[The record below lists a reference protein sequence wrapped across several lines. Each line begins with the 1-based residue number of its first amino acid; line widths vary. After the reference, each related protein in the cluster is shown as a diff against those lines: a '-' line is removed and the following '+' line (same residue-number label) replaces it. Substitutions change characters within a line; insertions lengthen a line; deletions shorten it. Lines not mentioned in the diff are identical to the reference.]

1 MSPSSPPPR
10 RPVPLIDIQRN
21 EPQKLCIFVRVTGK
35 ETVAAQ
41 AMLFDLDD
49 GNAVYAPL
57 TKFMVTS
64 TVCQAQ
70 VEGRELFNIG
80 VYATG
85 TLQVRVSTHSHVSSR
100 FSVDLSTFF
109 FLPFSGQP
117 AWQTLYPLRSNS
129 LKTGTEQLVHN
140 VSLK

>member
-1 MSPSSPPPR
+1 VHGSFLTPHPASRVTS
-10 RPVPLIDIQRN
+10 IDVQRN

-35 ETVAAQ
+35 DTVAAQ
-41 AMLFDLDD
+41 AMLFDVDD

-70 VEGRELFNIG
+70 VEGRELFNIS

-85 TLQVRVSTHSHVSSR
+85 TL
-100 FSVDLSTFF
+100 
-109 FLPFSGQP
+109 
-117 AWQTLYPLRSNS
+117 
-129 LKTGTEQLVHN
+129 
-140 VSLK
+140 